1 MLGREMKSNSL
12 ISKIMFI
19 IFVELYSL
27 LASFI
32 GIPLL
37 SSHVASWIWISLLSV
52 YLIGGHFL
60 ACYVLRR
67 ESPFLWLYGIPVNIV
82 FICMLSNIDDP
93 FFVRSLALYGIVSK
107 FNVDQDK
114 LITFIPYYLDALIYA
129 VLIAAGRIMFA
140 TPTYYI
146 AKSNRLSYEE
156 T

>member
-1 MLGREMKSNSL
+1 MLGREMNRNSL

-19 IFVELYSL
+19 IFVEVYSL

-32 GIPLL
+32 GIPILAP
-37 SSHVASWIWISLLSV
+37 HVTTWIWLSLLSV

-67 ESPFLWLYGIPVNIV
+67 ESPFVWLFGIPVNIIFV
-82 FICMLSNIDDP
+82 CVLANINDP
-93 FFVRSLALYGIVSK
+93 FFVKSLALYGIVSK
-107 FNVDQDK
+107 YNIDQDK
-114 LITFIPYYLDALIYA
+114 LITFIPYYIDSIIYA

-156 T
+156 A

>member
-1 MLGREMKSNSL
+1 MTGKDKIQNSL

-37 SSHVASWIWISLLSV
+37 APHVASWIWISLLSI

-67 ESPFLWLYGIPVNIV
+67 ENPFLWLYGIPINIA
-82 FICMLSNIDDP
+82 FICIMAHINDP
-93 FFVRSLALYGIVSK
+93 FFVRSLGLYGIISN
-107 FNVDQDK
+107 FNSEEDK
-114 LITFIPYYLDALIYA
+114 LITFIPYYLDSLIYA
-129 VLIAAGRIMFA
+129 ILIAAGRIMFA
-140 TPTYYI
+140 APTYFI
-146 AKSNRLSYEE
+146 AKSNRLSIEE
-156 T
+156 S